1 MFELLWY
8 ESCKTLFEEQAASPL
23 PYQCA
28 DTSNIVLKCGHHYCH
43 IIHFLPLSCF
53 EELEDYVEYLGSES
67 SVDNMVSKKIN
78 YYYYWYYF
86 SINKRYIIIIIV
98 IILMYLIY
106 IQFEFTLSNEDKLW

>member
-53 EELEDYVEYLGSES
+53 EELEDYVEYLGSET
-67 SVDNMVSKKIN
+67 SVDSNMVSKKK
-78 YYYYWYYF
+78 
-86 SINKRYIIIIIV
+86 SIIIFIG
-98 IILMYLIY
+98 IILVL
-106 IQFEFTLSNEDKLW
+106 TKDT